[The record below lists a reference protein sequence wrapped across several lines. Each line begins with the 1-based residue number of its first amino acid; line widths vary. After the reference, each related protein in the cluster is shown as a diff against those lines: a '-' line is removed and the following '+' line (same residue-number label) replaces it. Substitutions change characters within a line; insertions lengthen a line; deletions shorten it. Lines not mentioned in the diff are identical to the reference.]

1 MQQVSKGR
9 YLGTMMASRTLSNFV
24 IVESKY
30 TAGQELKS
38 HCHESAYISIV
49 LKGSYME
56 RCGSSDLHCDVGQ
69 VILHAAGEVHSDEFF
84 EDGHCLNL
92 EMRPHFA
99 DRLRQFGIG
108 TGTRIGMCSRR
119 YMRLGFTLQ
128 SEAIRGD
135 SASELVIEGLAMEV
149 IAQLIRNQV
158 VETTQRKEHW
168 LERVNEM
175 LHERYR
181 ESITLQELAAD
192 SQVHPVHL
200 ARAFRKRYGCSVG
213 DYVRRLRVAGASMEI
228 TGSQMS
234 IAEIASRNGF
244 SDQSHLC
251 RVMREYTGRSP
262 RQLRPKKCLAEQS
275 VCK

>member
-1 MQQVSKGR
+1 
-9 YLGTMMASRTLSNFV
+9 
-24 IVESKY
+24 
-30 TAGQELKS
+30 
-38 HCHESAYISIV
+38 
-49 LKGSYME
+49 
-56 RCGSSDLHCDVGQ
+56 
-69 VILHAAGEVHSDEFF
+69 
-84 EDGHCLNL
+84 
-92 EMRPHFA
+92 
-99 DRLRQFGIG
+99 
-108 TGTRIGMCSRR
+108 
-119 YMRLGFTLQ
+119 
-128 SEAIRGD
+128 
-135 SASELVIEGLAMEV
+135 
-149 IAQLIRNQV
+149 
-158 VETTQRKEHW
+158 
-168 LERVNEM
+168 M